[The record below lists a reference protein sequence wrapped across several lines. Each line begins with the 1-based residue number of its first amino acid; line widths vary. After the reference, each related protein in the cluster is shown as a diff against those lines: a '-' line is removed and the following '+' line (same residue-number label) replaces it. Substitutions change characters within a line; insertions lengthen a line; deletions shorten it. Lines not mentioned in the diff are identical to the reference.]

1 MTVSP
6 FDHPFLSGLLGNDEV
21 AALFSA
27 DADIQMM
34 LRFESA
40 LAQAEAVEGVI
51 PQEAA
56 QRIAEVCS
64 MFQPDMA
71 SLASATARD
80 GVVVPELVR
89 QLRLAVGE
97 PHGEH
102 VHFAATSQDV
112 IDTSLVMRLK
122 QAIAVIERRIGEVGA
137 KLADLSAKDGHKA
150 MIGRTRMRNAL
161 QITAARRIRSWS
173 EPLENSL
180 NVLKSVQPGVLMLQ
194 FGGPVG
200 MLQSLEDNGPKVART
215 LGEILDL
222 DVPPHSWHEL
232 RSGIARFASWLSL
245 VTGSLGKMGQDI
257 TLMAQDEIG
266 EVILTEGG
274 GSSVLTKKINP
285 VRAEILVAL
294 ARFNAVQLS
303 AMHQSMVHENERSG
317 AAWTVE
323 WMILP
328 QMVVAT
334 AAALESAGR
343 LLASIELQHR
353 TMDAAG

>member
-6 FDHPFLSGLLGNDEV
+6 FDHPFLSGLLGSDEV
-21 AALFSA
+21 AVLFSA
-27 DADIQMM
+27 DSDIRTM
-34 LRFESA
+34 LRYEAA
-40 LAQAEAVEGVI
+40 LAEAEARVGVI
-51 PQEAA
+51 PAEAA
-56 QRIAEVCS
+56 KQIAEVCAV
-64 MFQPDMA
+64 FEPDMN
-71 SLASATARD
+71 SLAIATARD
-80 GVVVPELVR
+80 GVVVPDLVR

-97 PHGEH
+97 PHGQH

-112 IDTSLVMRLK
+112 IDTSLVLRLK
-122 QAIAVIERRIGEVGA
+122 QALVIIERRIREVGA
-137 KLADLSAKDGHKA
+137 ELAERSRLEGHKA
-150 MIGRTRMRNAL
+150 MVGRTRMRNAL
-161 QITAARRIRSWS
+161 PITAARRIRSWA

-180 NVLKSVQPGVLMLQ
+180 NVLTSVRPGVIMLQ
-194 FGGPVG
+194 LGGPVG
-200 MLQSLEDNGPKVART
+200 MLQALGDHGPEVAEA
-215 LGEILDL
+215 LGDILDI

-232 RSGIARFASWLSL
+232 RSGIARFAAWLSL

-257 TLMAQDEIG
+257 TLMAMDEVG

-274 GSSVLTKKINP
+274 GSSVLTRKINP
-285 VRAEILVAL
+285 VRAEILISL

-334 AAALESAGR
+334 AAALESTSR
-343 LLASIELQHR
+343 LLSTIELQHR
-353 TMDAAG
+353 EIDWT

>member
-27 DADIQMM
+27 DRDIATM

-40 LAQAEAVEGVI
+40 LAEAEAREGAI

-56 QRIAEVCS
+56 DRIMEVCAS
-64 MFQPDMA
+64 FRPDMEG
-71 SLASATARD
+71 LAKATARD
-80 GVVVPELVR
+80 GVVVPDLVR
-89 QLRLAVGE
+89 QLRIAVGE
-97 PHGEH
+97 THGQH

-112 IDTSLVMRLK
+112 IDTSLVLRLK
-122 QAIAVIERRIGEVGA
+122 QALVIIERRIGEVSHT
-137 KLADLSAKDGHKA
+137 LAELSARDGHKA
-150 MIGRTRMRNAL
+150 MVGRTRMRNAL
-161 QITAARRIRSWS
+161 QITAARRIRSWL

-180 NVLKSVQPGVLMLQ
+180 NVLQSVRPGVLMLQ

-200 MLQSLEDNGPKVART
+200 MLQALDEKGPDVART
-215 LGEILDL
+215 LGSILGL

-245 VTGSLGKMGQDI
+245 VTGSLGKMGTDV
-257 TLMAQDEIG
+257 TLMAQDEVG
-266 EVILTEGG
+266 EIVLTDGG

-334 AAALESAGR
+334 AAALASASR
-343 LLASIELQHR
+343 LLETIELQDRPLH
-353 TMDAAG
+353 AAG

>member
-1 MTVSP
+1 
-6 FDHPFLSGLLGNDEV
+6 
-21 AALFSA
+21 
-27 DADIQMM
+27 
-34 LRFESA
+34 
-40 LAQAEAVEGVI
+40 
-51 PQEAA
+51 
-56 QRIAEVCS
+56 
-64 MFQPDMA
+64 
-71 SLASATARD
+71 
-80 GVVVPELVR
+80 
-89 QLRLAVGE
+89 
-97 PHGEH
+97 
-102 VHFAATSQDV
+102 
-112 IDTSLVMRLK
+112 
-122 QAIAVIERRIGEVGA
+122 
-137 KLADLSAKDGHKA
+137 
-150 MIGRTRMRNAL
+150 
-161 QITAARRIRSWS
+161 
-173 EPLENSL
+173 
-180 NVLKSVQPGVLMLQ
+180 MLQ

-200 MLQSLEDNGPKVART
+200 MLQALEDKGPAVART

-232 RSGIARFASWLSL
+232 RSGIGRFASWLSL
-245 VTGSLGKMGQDI
+245 VTGSLGKMGTDI

-334 AAALESAGR
+334 AAALESASR

-353 TMDAAG
+353 PLEAAG